1 MKWVIIKNYFELIQ
15 SVKSTLKIPRLIFTQ
30 NVINCSRVFLLSRFF
45 TLHWQYWAKSKGIF
59 ISFTISQFP
68 ECILLNAFE
77 SLKFD
82 LLTIIFVVFQQNAF
96 SVPRRFYLR
105 DFQTIHLYNFSS
117 LYDIIN
123 WLEAM
128 NIFRALLINES

>member
-1 MKWVIIKNYFELIQ
+1 MSYHKKVFWIDPISEIDAKNIPNDFYTTLWLTVLAFFFCLDSLHFIDNIGQ
-15 SVKSTLKIPRLIFTQ
+15 KVKE
-30 NVINCSRVFLLSRFF
+30 FLSLLQFF
-45 TLHWQYWAKSKGIF
+45 
-59 ISFTISQFP
+59 QFP
-68 ECILLNAFE
+68 QCILLNAFE

-128 NIFRALLINES
+128 NIFRAHLLINE